1 MSNMDRVLSEVQAR
15 PYSLR
20 DVSLEALHSIW
31 GGLCSTLSA
40 SLRSGKGL
48 TVSNFGTWSFHVDP
62 VDLGTQKKTLRTPV
76 FELSEK
82 FARLYN
88 LRCPKQPSGISG
100 KIPVRDLNVMAIA
113 NAAGQP
119 RELVGTALK
128 DIFLYVGE
136 TAMSGQPIRLDFTG
150 VGTWACSGGQCRFQF
165 GPAFAG
171 TFESLDRPL
180 TGQGVIP
187 PSPSIYARLRPRTS
201 QLGHAGPAPPTPP
214 RSASHRPPPTPQF
227 RPGSQRGVPAAGSR
241 PPTGPGSLGAT
252 QDVSIQ
258 GKEMAISQGDRLPTP
273 AGARPPEAAEEAQVF
288 VLRDEGLDVN
298 QIEIMVR
305 GRELVVRQRSIGM
318 ERVYPLHSRVDT
330 EKITAKYK
338 KGRLEVRI
346 PDKATALR
354 AFYAHQMQERTK
366 AKKVEEEEDAALL
379 EMQSRK
385 AEMALELERQALVA
399 RRKAR
404 AEVEAF
410 NRKQLGVKKKE
421 FFKMPD
427 SCGYLLYNRSE
438 NDTKS
443 TRLEPHV
450 LRSVLDIQV
459 NMKKEVEER
468 EKALER
474 DLIEAEVT
482 QLRKNLEN
490 DERKAIEDKR
500 RSMHARQRELADQIS
515 AMAPRLPGAFS
526 AVCDFPRMDNDV
538 RAQQEKK
545 VELKKLQEQ
554 VLSRALALALAL
566 ARSLFLFLPL
576 SPIAFSL
583 CVCLF
588 LPPSLPPSLP
598 PYPLSLV

>member
-1 MSNMDRVLSEVQAR
+1 MGSMDRVLSEVQAR

-20 DVSLEALHSIW
+20 DVSLESLHMIW
-31 GGLCSTLSA
+31 GGLCSTLVA
-40 SLRSGKGL
+40 TLRSGKGMSL
-48 TVSNFGTWSFHVDP
+48 NNFGTWSFHVDP
-62 VDLGTQKKTLRTPV
+62 IDLGTQKKTLRTPV

-100 KIPVRDLNVMAIA
+100 QIPVRDLNVMTIA

-136 TAMSGQPIRLDFTG
+136 TAMSGQPIRLDFNG
-150 VGTWACSGGQCRFQF
+150 IGTWTCSGGQCRFQF
-165 GPAFAG
+165 APAFAG
-171 TFESLDRPL
+171 TFESMDRPA
-180 TGQGVIP
+180 TGHGVIP
-187 PSPSIYARLRPRTS
+187 PSPSIYARMRPRTS
-201 QLGHAGPAPPTPP
+201 QLAPMNHAAPPTPP

-227 RPGSQRGVPAAGSR
+227 RPGSRPATGGMGSS
-241 PPTGPGSLGAT
+241 SLGNT

-258 GKEMAISQGDRLPTP
+258 GREMAMPVSNGGGRLTTP
-273 AGARPPEAAEEAQVF
+273 SGRGGEAQEDEAQVF

-298 QIEIMVR
+298 QIEITVR
-305 GRELVVRQRSIGM
+305 GKELVVRQRNINM

-338 KGRLEVRI
+338 RGRLEVRI
-346 PDKATALR
+346 PDKASALR
-354 AFYAHQMQERTK
+354 AFYANQMKEREK
-366 AKKVEEEEDAALL
+366 IKKVEEEEDAALL
-379 EMQSRK
+379 EMQGRK

-410 NRKQLGVKKKE
+410 NRKQLNVKKKD

-427 SCGYLLYNRSE
+427 SCGYLLYNRAE

-459 NMKKEVEER
+459 NMKKQIEER
-468 EKALER
+468 EKVAER
-474 DLIEAEVT
+474 DLINAEVT
-482 QLRKNLEN
+482 QLRKNLED
-490 DERKAIEDKR
+490 DERKV
-500 RSMHARQRELADQIS
+500 
-515 AMAPRLPGAFS
+515 G
-526 AVCDFPRMDNDV
+526 
-538 RAQQEKK
+538 
-545 VELKKLQEQ
+545 
-554 VLSRALALALAL
+554 
-566 ARSLFLFLPL
+566 PL
-576 SPIAFSL
+576 SNA
-583 CVCLF
+583 
-588 LPPSLPPSLP
+588 
-598 PYPLSLV
+598 LVLHRFIMR

>member
-1 MSNMDRVLSEVQAR
+1 MSSMERVLSEVQAR

-20 DVSLEALHSIW
+20 DVSLESLQSIW
-31 GGLCSTLSA
+31 GGLCATLSA

-88 LRCPKQPSGISG
+88 LRSPKQPSGISG
-100 KIPVRDLNVMAIA
+100 KIAVRDLNVMAIA

-165 GPAFAG
+165 APAFAG
-171 TFESLDRPL
+171 TFESLDRPM
-180 TGQGVIP
+180 TGHGVIP

-201 QLGHAGPAPPTPP
+201 QLDHGAPAPPTPP

-227 RPGSQRGVPAAGSR
+227 RPGSQRGPPASESR

-258 GKEMAISQGDRLPTP
+258 GREMAMPVSHGDRLPTP
-273 AGARPPEAAEEAQVF
+273 AGARKAEAADEAQVF

-298 QIEIMVR
+298 QIEITVR
-305 GRELVVRQRSIGM
+305 GRELVVRQRNIGM

-330 EKITAKYK
+330 DKISAKYK

-354 AFYAHQMQERTK
+354 AFYAHQMEERMRS
-366 AKKVEEEEDAALL
+366 KKVEEEEDAAVL
-379 EMQSRK
+379 EIQSRK
-385 AEMALELERQALVA
+385 AEMATISE
-399 RRKAR
+399 K
-404 AEVEAF
+404 
-410 NRKQLGVKKKE
+410 
-421 FFKMPD
+421 
-427 SCGYLLYNRSE
+427 SSISLYRLYRGLFRNCCQQKWQQFL
-438 NDTKS
+438 KS
-443 TRLEPHV
+443 PLY
-450 LRSVLDIQV
+450 SD
-459 NMKKEVEER
+459 
-468 EKALER
+468 
-474 DLIEAEVT
+474 
-482 QLRKNLEN
+482 
-490 DERKAIEDKR
+490 
-500 RSMHARQRELADQIS
+500 
-515 AMAPRLPGAFS
+515 FS
-526 AVCDFPRMDNDV
+526 
-538 RAQQEKK
+538 
-545 VELKKLQEQ
+545 
-554 VLSRALALALAL
+554 
-566 ARSLFLFLPL
+566 
-576 SPIAFSL
+576 
-583 CVCLF
+583 
-588 LPPSLPPSLP
+588 
-598 PYPLSLV
+598 